1 MRTTRV
7 RNQPS
12 PNVLTHD
19 MDPLS
24 EYRRRIE
31 RWDTA
36 IARAE
41 RAHQLFSYLRLAT
54 VCAGAAVFWF
64 VFIRNAIPAWWMLA
78 PVVVFGVLAVRHAR
92 VLQQRDRARRARRVY
107 ERGIERISDTWAGT
121 GRDGARFMDG
131 HPFARDLDL
140 FGRGSL
146 FELVNTTRTDIGEE
160 TLADWLRHP
169 ASAATVVERQGS
181 VGELRPMLDFREDA
195 AVLAAESEVGRTG
208 PLAAWT
214 AAPSQRF
221 PPVLAPMLAAFAAM
235 TAALAVA
242 VYVGAVGSGWLV
254 AWVCVEAATASIW
267 RRPVHEILHAIEAPE
282 HDLAL
287 LAALLA
293 RIEREPFTSPG
304 LAALRQTLVTDGVP
318 PSRRVAQLR
327 TIVSWLDSTHN
338 LMFAPFAYVLLV
350 RPQLAVAIN
359 RWHRSYGS
367 AVGAWLRAVGEL
379 EALAA
384 IGTYAYEHPADPFPL
399 LVEGAPLFDAA
410 SLGHP
415 LLAGATAVRNDV
427 ALAGPGGPAPQVLV
441 VSGSNMSGKST
452 LLRAVGVNVVLA
464 LAGAPVRAARLRL
477 SPLAIGATLKIEDSL
492 QEGHS
497 RFYTEILRI
506 RSIVELTRGPLPVL
520 FLLDEILH
528 GTNSYDRRIGAEAI
542 VRALL
547 DRGAIGLVTTHDL
560 ALTEFTATLGPAGA
574 NVHFEDRVE
583 DGAMIFDYT
592 MRPGV
597 VERSNALALMRAVGL
612 DV

>member
-1 MRTTRV
+1 
-7 RNQPS
+7 
-12 PNVLTHD
+12 

-31 RWDTA
+31 RWDAA

-41 RAHQLFSYLRLAT
+41 RVHLLFSNLRLAT
-54 VCAGAAVFWF
+54 VFAGAVLFWF
-64 VFIRNAIPAWWMLA
+64 VFIRNAIPAWWIAA
-78 PVVVFGVLAVRHAR
+78 PVVVFGALAVRHAR

-107 ERGIERISDTWAGT
+107 ERGIERISDRWAGT
-121 GRDGARFMDG
+121 GRDGARFMEG
-131 HPFARDLDL
+131 HSFARDLDL

-146 FELVNTTRTDIGEE
+146 FELLNTTRTDIGEE
-160 TLADWLRHP
+160 TLADWLRSP
-169 ASAATVVERQGS
+169 AFASDVIRRQAS
-181 VGELRPMLDFREDA
+181 VDELRPMLDFREDV
-195 AVLAAESEVGRTG
+195 AVFAAESEVGRTG

-214 AAPSQRF
+214 AAPSHHF
-221 PPVLAPMLAAFAAM
+221 PAALAPTLAAFAAV

-242 VYVGAVGSGWLV
+242 VYLDAVGSGWLV
-254 AWVCVEAATASIW
+254 VWVSVEAAVASIW
-267 RRPVHEILHAIEAPE
+267 RYPVNEILHAVEAPE

-287 LAALLA
+287 LAALLE
-293 RIEREPFTSPG
+293 RIERERFTSPG

-338 LMFAPFAYVLLV
+338 LIFAPFAYVLLV
-350 RPQLAVAIN
+350 RPQLAIVIS
-359 RWHRSYGS
+359 RWHRKYGS

-384 IGTYAYEHPADPFPL
+384 IATYAYEHPDDPFP
-399 LVEGAPLFDAA
+399 VIVDETPLFDAI

-415 LLAGATAVRNDV
+415 LIAAATAVRNDV
-427 ALAGPGGPAPQVLV
+427 SLAGPGGTAPQVLV

-464 LAGAPVRAARLRL
+464 LAGAPVRAVRLRL
-477 SPLAIGATLKIEDSL
+477 SPLAIGATLKVEDSL

-506 RSIVELTRGPLPVL
+506 RSIMDLTRGPVSVL

-542 VRALL
+542 VHALV

-560 ALTEFTATLGPAGA
+560 ALTAFTATLGAAGA
-574 NVHFEDRVE
+574 NVHFEDRIE
-583 DGAMIFDYT
+583 DGAMVFDYT

>member
-1 MRTTRV
+1 
-7 RNQPS
+7 
-12 PNVLTHD
+12 
-19 MDPLS
+19 MDPRA
-24 EYRRRIE
+24 EYHRRIE
-31 RWDTA
+31 RWGAA

-41 RAHQLFSYLRLAT
+41 RAHLLFSNLRLAT
-54 VCAGAAVFWF
+54 VFASAVLFWF
-64 VFIRNAIPAWWMLA
+64 VFIRNAISAWWIAA
-78 PVVVFGVLAVRHAR
+78 PVIVFGVLAVRHAR

-107 ERGIERISDTWAGT
+107 ERGIERINDQWAGT
-121 GRDGARFMDG
+121 GRDGARFMEG
-131 HPFARDLDL
+131 HAFARDLDL

-146 FELVNTTRTDIGEE
+146 FELLNTTRTDIGEE
-160 TLADWLRHP
+160 TLADWLRSP
-169 ASAATVVERQGS
+169 AAACEVVRRQAS
-181 VGELRPMLDFREDA
+181 VDELRPMLDFREDA

-214 AAPSQRF
+214 AAPSHRF
-221 PPVLAPMLAAFAAM
+221 PAVLAPMLAAFAAV
-235 TAALAVA
+235 TVAIAVA
-242 VYVGAVGSGWLV
+242 VYLGAVGSGWLV
-254 AWVCVEAATASIW
+254 VWVSVEAGVASIW
-267 RRPVHEILHAIEAPE
+267 RRPFNEILHAVEAPE

-287 LAALLA
+287 LAALLE
-293 RIEREPFTSPG
+293 RIERERFTSPG
-304 LAALRQTLVTDGVP
+304 LAALSQTLVTDGVP
-318 PSRRVAQLR
+318 PSRRIAQLR

-338 LMFAPFAYVLLV
+338 LIFAPFAYVLLV
-350 RPQLAVAIN
+350 RPQLAIVIS
-359 RWHRSYGS
+359 RWHRKYGS
-367 AVGAWLRAVGEL
+367 AVGAWLRVVGEL

-384 IGTYAYEHPADPFPL
+384 IATYAYEHPDDPFPA
-399 LVEGAPLFDAA
+399 LVEEMPLFDAV

-415 LLAGATAVRNDV
+415 LIAAATAVRNDV
-427 ALAGPGGPAPQVLV
+427 SLAGPGGPAPQVLV

-464 LAGAPVRAARLRL
+464 LAGAPVRAVRLCL
-477 SPLAIGATLKIEDSL
+477 SPLAIGATLKVEDSL

-506 RSIVELTRGPLPVL
+506 RSIMDLTRGPLPVL

-542 VRALL
+542 VRALV

-560 ALTEFTATLGPAGA
+560 ALTAFTVTLGAAGA
-574 NVHFEDRVE
+574 NVHFEDRIE
-583 DGAMIFDYT
+583 DGAMVFDYT